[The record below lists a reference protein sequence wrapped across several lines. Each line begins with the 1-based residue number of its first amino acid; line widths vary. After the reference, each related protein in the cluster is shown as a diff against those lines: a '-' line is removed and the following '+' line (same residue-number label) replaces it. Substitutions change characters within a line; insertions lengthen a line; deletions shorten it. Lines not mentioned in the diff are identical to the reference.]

1 MNKQDYPAAPQ
12 RTAQDLHGAI
22 ISHNEVMKKAM
33 LLLLKAP
40 FDTLP
45 DEVLDA
51 VQKICG
57 AMADLTEHLRPLM
70 APEDYDKL
78 VEDHFG

>member
-1 MNKQDYPAAPQ
+1 MDKQTHPTTPQ
-12 RTAQDLHGAI
+12 RTAQDLHDAI
-22 ISHNEVMKKAM
+22 VAHNRAMKEAV
-33 LLLLKAP
+33 LLLLMAP
-40 FDTLP
+40 DNLS

-51 VQKICG
+51 AQKICG
-57 AMADLTEHLRPLM
+57 AMADLTEHLRPLV

>member
-1 MNKQDYPAAPQ
+1 MDKQTHPTTPQ
-12 RTAQDLHGAI
+12 RTAQDLHDAI
-22 ISHNEVMKKAM
+22 VAHNEAMKVAM
-33 LLLLKAP
+33 LLLLKVP

-51 VQKICG
+51 AQKICG
-57 AMADLTEHLRPLM
+57 AMADLTEHLRPLV

-78 VEDHFG
+78 VDDHFG

>member
-1 MNKQDYPAAPQ
+1 MDKQTYLTAPQ
-12 RTAQDLHGAI
+12 RTAQDLHDAI
-22 ISHNEVMKKAM
+22 IAHNEAMKTAM

-51 VQKICG
+51 AQKICV
-57 AMADLTEHLRPLM
+57 AMADLTEFLQPLV
-70 APEDYDKL
+70 APENYDKL

>member
-1 MNKQDYPAAPQ
+1 MDKQVYLAAPQ
-12 RTAQDLHGAI
+12 RTAQDLHDAI
-22 ISHNEVMKKAM
+22 IAHNEAMKTAM

-40 FDTLP
+40 FEDLP

-51 VQKICG
+51 AQQICG
-57 AMADLTEHLRPLM
+57 AMSDLTGHLRPLV

>member
-1 MNKQDYPAAPQ
+1 MDKQTYLTAPQ
-12 RTAQDLHGAI
+12 RTAQDLHDAI
-22 ISHNEVMKKAM
+22 IAHNEAMKTAM
-33 LLLLKAP
+33 CLLLKAP

-51 VQKICG
+51 AQKICV
-57 AMADLTEHLRPLM
+57 AMADLTEHLQPLV
-70 APEDYDKL
+70 APENYDKL